1 MVESGHPKIG
11 EKLVRRRLNC
21 HITKKAKR
29 EFYLRRQVQ
38 FAEQFKVAASQTA
51 LSVMRLHQFLC
62 FQAK

>member
-1 MVESGHPKIG
+1 
-11 EKLVRRRLNC
+11 VRRRLNC

-51 LSVMRLHQFLC
+51 LSAKRLHQFLC
-62 FQAK
+62 FQAE